1 MERDALIAFP
11 KRTIAKIERGEAL
24 MAFPKRSMAKAT
36 AKAKAKATAI
46 QFTALAFVG

>member
-36 AKAKAKATAI
+36 AMAI